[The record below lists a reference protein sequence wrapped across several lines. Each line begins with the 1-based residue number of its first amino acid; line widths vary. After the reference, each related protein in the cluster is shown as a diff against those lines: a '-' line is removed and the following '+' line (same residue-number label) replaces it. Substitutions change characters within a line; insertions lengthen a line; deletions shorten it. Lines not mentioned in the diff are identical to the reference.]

1 MSSNYETLNKHGL
14 DVSKIRAE
22 FPILHQEVNG
32 KPLVYFDNAAT
43 TQKPQRVI
51 KALTDYY
58 SGYNAN
64 IHRGI
69 HTLAEK
75 ATSAF
80 EDSRKAVKDFINA
93 PEAEEII
100 FTYGTTDGINLIA
113 STFGRANIKKGDE
126 IIISSMEHHSNIVP
140 WQMLCEETG
149 AKLKVIPINERGEI
163 IFEAYEKM
171 LSEKTKLVAIV
182 HVSNS
187 LGTIN
192 PVEEVIAKAHEYGAK
207 VLIDGAQASAH
218 LEIDVQ
224 ELDCDFYIFSMHK
237 LFGPTGSGILY
248 GKKSLLEAM
257 PPFRGGGEMIKDVT
271 FEKTTYN
278 DLPYKFEAG
287 TPNIGDVVAIKQ
299 ALEFV
304 REYGKDNI
312 SKYEE
317 ELLQYANERLQTVPG
332 LKLIGTARNKV
343 SVISFVMEGI
353 HHFDIG
359 MMMDARGVAMRTG
372 HHCTQPLMDIYNIEG
387 TVRASLSLYNTFE
400 EIDIMVEGLR
410 NIAER
415 FK

>member
-248 GKKSLLEAM
+248 GKRSLLEAM

-387 TVRASLSLYNTFE
+387 TIRASLSLYNTFE